1 VRQALLEELKRRA
14 GLTDEQARRAS
25 EVFEEMLRERGAG
38 SAGSRS
44 EEHPGL
50 FAGSVPLFEERV

>member
-1 VRQALLEELKRRA
+1 MRQALLEELKRRA

-25 EVFEEMLRERGAG
+25 EVFEEMLREGGAG
-38 SAGSRS
+38 PGS

-50 FAGSVPLFEERV
+50 FAGSVPLFEERG